1 VVFSE
6 EVHDGISFP
15 ILKAFVT
22 ICIPTYRGEK
32 YLEAA
37 LQSAEAQTWPN
48 LEVIV
53 SDDGSTDRTLDIV
66 RHFAEQSRHEFRILT
81 HGQLGLVQNWNFC
94 LREARGQYVKFL
106 FQDDLLDPDC
116 VSELL
121 KLAEEDDEIGLVFSK
136 RSILLGDG
144 SKEPEDNWKQMNWF
158 LFDLHKHW
166 TQLVRIQAGAD
177 LLNDHQFLLEPLNK
191 IGEPTTVLL
200 RKSAVEDVGFFDE
213 SLRQAVDSEM
223 WFRILTKYKCGFVD
237 KYLSTYRVHDKQA
250 SQGNVDAGIIQD
262 DYCAVMAK
270 IATHPA
276 FYSVPEK
283 QRCLAWIKAW
293 QMNPRNTG
301 VSSIFLFRTLG
312 SGILAN
318 SVSRSLFFSEVK
330 KWIGQF
336 FYLGLL
342 GRVFGDLKWWARN
355 WPKRLF
361 RK

>member
-1 VVFSE
+1 LT
-6 EVHDGISFP
+6 P
-15 ILKAFVT
+15 LVT
-22 ICIPTYRGEK
+22 ICIPTYKGEK

-37 LQSAEAQTWPN
+37 LQSAEAQTRPN

-53 SDDGSTDRTLDIV
+53 SDDGSTDRTLEIV
-66 RHFAEQSRHEFRILT
+66 RHFAEQSRREFRILT

-94 LREARGQYVKFL
+94 LREARGKYVKFL

-136 RSILLGDG
+136 RSILFGDG
-144 SKEPEDNWKQMNWF
+144 SKEPEDDWKQKNWF

-166 TQLVRIQAGAD
+166 TQLLRIQSGAD
-177 LLNDHQFLLEPLNK
+177 LLNDTKLLQEPLNK

-200 RKSAVEDVGFFDE
+200 RKSALQDVGFFDE

-237 KYLSTYRVHDKQA
+237 KYLSTYRVHDRQA
-250 SQGNVDAGIIQD
+250 SQDNVDAGIIQD

-270 IATHPA
+270 IATHPT
-276 FYSVPEK
+276 FSSVSEN
-283 QRCLAWIKAW
+283 QRSLAWTKAW
-293 QMNPRNTG
+293 RMNPKNSG
-301 VSSIFLFRTLG
+301 VSSVFLLKTLAK
-312 SGILAN
+312 GILEN
-318 SVSRSLFFSEVK
+318 PDSRLLLSSEVR
-330 KWIGQF
+330 KWAAGKFSWQLPSRI
-336 FYLGLL
+336 LS
-342 GRVFGDLKWWARN
+342 DLKWWAAN

-361 RK
+361 GR

>member
-1 VVFSE
+1 LE
-6 EVHDGISFP
+6 NSFIESCYP
-15 ILKAFVT
+15 KVT
-22 ICIPTYRGEK
+22 VCIPLYNGYKFISEAIASIESQTYLD
-32 YLEAA
+32 LEI
-37 LQSAEAQTWPN
+37 LF
-48 LEVIV
+48 
-53 SDDGSTDRTLDIV
+53 SDDGSSDGTLEIV
-66 RHFAEQSRHEFRILT
+66 QCFATRSRHRVRILE
-81 HGQLGLVQNWNFC
+81 HEQLGLVQNWNYC
-94 LREARGQYVKFL
+94 LREAQGKYVKFL

-136 RSILLGDG
+136 RRILLGDG
-144 SKEPEDNWKQMNWF
+144 SMEPDQDWKQKNWF
-158 LFDLHKHW
+158 LFDLYRHW
-166 TQLVRIQAGAD
+166 SRIERIQSGAD
-177 LLNDHQFLLEPLNK
+177 LLNDPKFLQEPLNK

-200 RKSAVEDVGFFDE
+200 RKSALEEVGFFDE

-237 KYLSTYRVHDKQA
+237 KYLSTYRVHDRQA
-250 SQGNVDAGIIQD
+250 SQDNVDAGIIQD

-276 FYSVPEK
+276 FGLLPEK

-301 VSSIFLFRTLG
+301 VSSIFLLRTLG
-312 SGILAN
+312 SGILVN
-318 SVSRSLFFSEVK
+318 PVSRTLFFSEVK
-330 KWIGQF
+330 KWMGQF

-342 GRVFGDLKWWARN
+342 GRIFSDLKWWARN

-361 RK
+361 GK

>member
-1 VVFSE
+1 M
-6 EVHDGISFP
+6 SFP
-15 ILKAFVT
+15 ILKALVT

-53 SDDGSTDRTLDIV
+53 SDDGSTDRTLEIV
-66 RHFAEQSRHEFRILT
+66 RHFAEQSRRELRILT
-81 HGQLGLVQNWNFC
+81 HGQFGLVQNWNFC
-94 LREARGQYVKFL
+94 IKEAKGKYIKFL
-106 FQDDLLDPDC
+106 FQDDLLESDC
-116 VSELL
+116 IE
-121 KLAEEDDEIGLVFSK
+121 KLMQVAVRDDEIGLVFSK
-136 RSILLGDG
+136 RHIVFEDG
-144 SKEPEDNWKQMNWF
+144 LKEPDNEWKNQNWF
-158 LFDLHKHW
+158 LFDLYRHW
-166 TQLVRIQAGAD
+166 SRIERIQQGYK
-177 LLNDHQFLLEPLNK
+177 LLEDPKLLQEPLNK

-200 RKSAVEDVGFFDE
+200 RKSALEEVGFFDE

-237 KYLSTYRVHDKQA
+237 KYLSTYRVHDRQA
-250 SQGNVDAGIIQD
+250 SQDNVDAGIIQD

-276 FYSVPEK
+276 FGLVPEK

-312 SGILAN
+312 SGILVN
-318 SVSRSLFFSEVK
+318 PVSRTLFFSEVK
-330 KWIGQF
+330 KWMGQF

-342 GRVFGDLKWWARN
+342 GRIFSDLKWWARN

-361 RK
+361 GK